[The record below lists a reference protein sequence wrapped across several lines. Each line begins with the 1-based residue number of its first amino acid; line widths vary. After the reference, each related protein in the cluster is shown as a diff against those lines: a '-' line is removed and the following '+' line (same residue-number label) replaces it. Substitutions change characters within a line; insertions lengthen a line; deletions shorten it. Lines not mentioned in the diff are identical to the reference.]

1 MPLQRLIRLTTL
13 VDNFVR
19 APGLVAQHG
28 FSLLVEGPFGR
39 ILFDTGATGE
49 VLAHNAQSLNVKLSQ
64 LDHIVLSHGHWD
76 HGGALLRAM
85 DESSARLW
93 IPEGALLPRFHGRG
107 DGARDIALPQ
117 AVRQRLVQDRKRWEE
132 VSGPRDLAE
141 GVRLTG
147 PIPGIRPEWS
157 HAGLWRSALLDVP
170 DDVPE
175 EQALVLEAP
184 DGLVAVVGCSHF
196 GIANLLAF
204 LTKEFPG
211 RRLLALV
218 GGLHLESAPEPA
230 LHEIARG
237 LKSMG
242 LASFHPTHCSGWDA
256 SSRLATLLEQSIA
269 YGRVG
274 QILTF

>member
-1 MPLQRLIRLTTL
+1 MPLQRVIRLTTL
-13 VDNFVR
+13 VDNYVR

-28 FSLLVEGPFGR
+28 FSLLIEGPFGR

-49 VLAHNAQSLNVKLSQ
+49 VLGHNAQTLGIELSQ
-64 LDHIVLSHGHWD
+64 VDHIVLSHGHWD
-76 HGGALLRAM
+76 HGGALLRVM

-93 IPEGALLPRFHGRG
+93 IPKGALLPRFHGSG
-107 DGARDIALPQ
+107 DDARDIALPQ

-132 VSGPRDLAE
+132 VSGMQNLEKGAW
-141 GVRLTG
+141 LTG
-147 PIPGIRPEWS
+147 PIPGIRPSWS
-157 HAGLWRSALLDVP
+157 HAGLWRNALLEVP

-175 EQALVLEAP
+175 EQALVLEMP

-196 GIANLLAF
+196 GILNLLNM

-211 RRLLALV
+211 RRLIALV
-218 GGLHLESAPEPA
+218 GGLHLESAPTPA
-230 LHEIARG
+230 LHEIAQG

-242 LASFHPTHCSGWDA
+242 LASFHPTHCSGWEA
-256 SSRLATLLEQSIA
+256 SSRLASLLWQDFT